1 MKLTQKSIKTEVE
14 TAETVCEISKDEFY
28 TICAQTATE
37 TIIKEVWDDHDIDA
51 VICGVIMTELL
62 AKFASRLGKKLFN
75 DNTENPD
82 KNEKEEK

>member
-14 TAETVCEISKDEFY
+14 TTETVCEISKDEFD

-37 TIIKEVWDDHDIDA
+37 TIIKAVGDDPDIDDLIA
-51 VICGVIMTELL
+51 SIVMTELL
-62 AKFASRLGKKLFN
+62 AKYASNLGKKLFN
-75 DNTENPD
+75 DNPD